1 MTWIFRRESSCH
13 EPACRI
19 RVVEYAAAPMIA
31 FRLFLEN
38 GLVNLAV
45 IVGFLI
51 FCIGLIPMVLWLGT
65 ARPKAESRPV
75 ANATGAGSPNPQQ

>member
-1 MTWIFRRESSCH
+1 
-13 EPACRI
+13 
-19 RVVEYAAAPMIA
+19 MIA

-51 FCIGLIPMVLWLGT
+51 FCIGLIPMVIWLGT
-65 ARPKAESRPV
+65 PRPKSDGAAGS
-75 ANATGAGSPNPQQ
+75 TGAGAGSTPHA

>member
-1 MTWIFRRESSCH
+1 
-13 EPACRI
+13 
-19 RVVEYAAAPMIA
+19 MIE

-51 FCIGLIPMVLWLGT
+51 FCISLIPMVLWLGT
-65 ARPKAESRPV
+65 ARPKAESGTAAGSP
-75 ANATGAGSPNPQQ
+75 GAGSPNPQQ

>member
-1 MTWIFRRESSCH
+1 
-13 EPACRI
+13 
-19 RVVEYAAAPMIA
+19 MIA

-51 FCIGLIPMVLWLGT
+51 FCISLIPMVLWLGT
-65 ARPKAESRPV
+65 ARPKTEGSA
-75 ANATGAGSPNPQQ
+75 AAGSPNPQQ